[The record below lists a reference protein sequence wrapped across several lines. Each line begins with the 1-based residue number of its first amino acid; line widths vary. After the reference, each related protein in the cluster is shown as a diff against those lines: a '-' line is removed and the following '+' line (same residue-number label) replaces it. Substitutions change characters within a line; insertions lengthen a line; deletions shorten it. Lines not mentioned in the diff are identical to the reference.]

1 MDTLQ
6 ALFII
11 LSDSD
16 QTERVLEILLKCGM
30 RGATIVET
38 MGMGKVLAENMPI
51 FGSLRALLPERHES
65 SQTIFTVSKYPEKV
79 DKAMEM
85 ISSEF
90 NEFKEPCSG
99 MMFVMPVV
107 KAVGFGQKQWFEE

>member
-1 MDTLQ
+1 LETLQ

-11 LSDSD
+11 LSATEK
-16 QTERVLEILLKCGM
+16 TERVMEILLECEM
-30 RGATIVET
+30 RGATIVESL
-38 MGMGKVLAENMPI
+38 GMGKVLAENVPI

-65 SQTIFTVSKYPEKV
+65 SQTIFTISKYPEKV

-90 NEFKEPCSG
+90 NGFKQPCSG
-99 MMFVMPVV
+99 MMFVMPVL
-107 KAVGFGQKQWFEE
+107 KAVGFGQKQWYEE